1 MADPTGGPRPPRDH
15 GPGVKVPPPVWFL
28 LCVGAAWG
36 LHRLLPVT
44 IAPPFVEFGIAVG
57 LLGLGLIVAAL
68 VVMLVARTDPRPHTP
83 DRTLVTHG
91 PFRVSR
97 NPIYLGLLTIAA
109 GIALASGSVWAWL
122 AVAALFGLLD
132 RLVIA
137 KEEAYLLARFGKD
150 YADYTARVR
159 RWM

>member
-1 MADPTGGPRPPRDH
+1 MAERDH
-15 GPGVKVPPPVWFL
+15 GPGVKVPPPMCFL
-28 LCVGAAWG
+28 LCVGGAWG
-36 LHRLLPVT
+36 LHRLLPLA
-44 IAPPFVEFGIAVG
+44 IAPPFVEFGIAVA

-68 VVMLVARTDPRPHTP
+68 AVMLAARTDPRPHTP
-83 DRTLVTHG
+83 DKALVTHG
-91 PFRVSR
+91 PFRVTR
-97 NPIYLGLLTIAA
+97 NPIYLGLLVIAA
-109 GIALASGSVWAWL
+109 GIALVSGSAWAWL
-122 AVAALFGLLD
+122 AVAVLFGLLD